1 MRYAHL
7 RPPCLSVYRG
17 LNHPS
22 IHHQSSSSSSI
33 IMIFIFV
40 TIISH
45 AFAATTTT
53 VHYYYLLY
61 RSPTYLSSQLSSSLP
76 LRPSHRHH
84 LGWFGGRSLE
94 SSTRSVHRHPFSSPE
109 PPFDSNDLEK
119 ECQVPVPTWN
129 SPWNPGSR
137 RSSP

>member
-1 MRYAHL
+1 MRCYEIC
-7 RPPCLSVYRG
+7 PPSTTLSVCVSG
-17 LNHPS
+17 VDSS
-22 IHHQSSSSSSI
+22 IHHLII